1 MKKHIECHSCDA
13 AFNITHDLDPHY
25 YNISHCAFCGENL
38 DKDEDGFDLE
48 EFEEDE

>member
-13 AFNITHDLDPHY
+13 AFNVTHDLDPHF
-25 YNISHCAFCGENL
+25 YNISHCAFCGEKL
-38 DKDEDGFDLE
+38 DKEDDGFDLE